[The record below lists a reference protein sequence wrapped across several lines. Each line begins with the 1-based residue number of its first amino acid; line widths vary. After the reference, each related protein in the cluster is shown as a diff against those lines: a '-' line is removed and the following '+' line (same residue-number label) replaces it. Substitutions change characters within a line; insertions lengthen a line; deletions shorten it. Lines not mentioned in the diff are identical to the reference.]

1 MNVDEAMQ
9 SIKKAREVKNPTDTL
24 QVCMETLDNLANY
37 IDEQEKLLK
46 LKARRISSLEN
57 ELRAYRSSFQKL
69 NEYI

>member
-1 MNVDEAMQ
+1 MNVYEAMQ
-9 SIKKAREVKNPTDTL
+9 SIKRAREVNKPADTL

-46 LKARRISSLEN
+46 LKARRIASLEN